1 MKSGDEA
8 PRPLPRKRGGG
19 GGREVVRESRGCE
32 GYPEGTNCSGVR
44 RGCCQHT
51 SCQHTPGARHT
62 HTHMH
67 AHTPPGLALSVRT
80 TLPTVPPLPPSPPIH
95 PHPPQPLKTQSG
107 ISLQRQ
113 LWCQARPAAG
123 PARVYF
129 TKLETRDD

>member
-19 GGREVVRESRGCE
+19 GGREVVQESRGCE

-95 PHPPQPLKTQSG
+95 PHPPQPLKTHSG

-113 LWCQARPAAG
+113 LGCQARPAAG
-123 PARVYF
+123 PACVYF